1 MRALQQHTPRR
12 RQRGMSFIGV
22 VFMGFII
29 VVLAIVGSKAVPIV
43 IENMNIK
50 KAATKAARQGTTVPE
65 VRLIYDRATEID
77 EMHSIRAKDLE
88 ISKDADNKIVV
99 SYAYERDVPLY
110 GPVYLV
116 FRFNDSVK

>member
-1 MRALQQHTPRR
+1 MRANHQPATRN
-12 RQRGMSFIGV
+12 RQRGMSFIGLV
-22 VFMGFII
+22 LWGVII

-50 KAATKAARQGTTVPE
+50 KAATKAARQGTTVQE
-65 VRLIYDRATEID
+65 VRAIYARAQAID
-77 EMHSIRAKDLE
+77 DMTSVNDKDLE
-88 ISKDADNKIVV
+88 VSKDQEGKIVV
-99 SYAYERDVPLY
+99 SYSYERDIPLY

>member
-22 VFMGFII
+22 VLTGFIL
-29 VVLAIVGSKAVPIV
+29 VALAIVGSKAFPIV
-43 IENMNIK
+43 VENMNIK
-50 KAATKAARQGTTVPE
+50 KAATKAARQGSTVQD
-65 VRLIYDRATEID
+65 VRKIYSMAQAID
-77 EMHSIRAKDLE
+77 DMTSVNPQDLE
-88 ISKDADNKIVV
+88 VTKDTDGKIVV
-99 SYAYERDVPLY
+99 SYAYERDIPLY

>member
-22 VFMGFII
+22 VLWGFII
-29 VVLAIVGSKAVPIV
+29 VALAAVGTKAFPIV
-43 IENMNIK
+43 VENMNIK
-50 KAATKAARQGTTVPE
+50 KAVTKAARQGSTVQE
-65 VRLIYDRATEID
+65 VRTIYDRAQAID
-77 EMHSIRAKDLE
+77 DMQSVQAKDLE
-88 ISKDADNKIVV
+88 VTKDTDGKIVV
-99 SYAYERDVPLY
+99 SYAYERDIPLY